1 MKKTLIAII
10 AWASVSVMSLDAQ
23 TVIPLHSQPDGKYM
37 VDATVNGVGVKT
49 YYAEENWFASMSST
63 TYLFLYENGY
73 IADADVRG
81 MTVVKMPDGSSTKA
95 GSFVIRNL
103 RLGNLIVQDLP
114 AFVIAKQNVPLIIGN
129 SAFDIFGDVHV
140 EDEKLYI
147 EDGIELAEDEAFTL
161 MTYRDSLKRALQK
174 HIEAKEYEAAADCF
188 TEISQNEPLTMFEK
202 YQQIMVSHI
211 LDRDEETLAY
221 SLDWLAE
228 NEGKSDNLEY
238 WVHAAM
244 GDVYAVAKDSA
255 NAIACYERAVNV
267 YYRMFNTTEAGIR
280 RSPFTDESL
289 GNTLYSLGVQYAAQ
303 KNLKQAEKC
312 CSLAAKCGNA
322 DAKAFCDKYRVRY

>member
-1 MKKTLIAII
+1 MKKIYIAII
-10 AWASVSVMSLDAQ
+10 AWAFVSLLSLDAQ
-23 TVIPLHSQPDGKYM
+23 TVVPLHPQSDGTYL

-49 YYAEENWFASMSST
+49 YYAEENWFASVSST

-73 IADADVRG
+73 IEDADVRG
-81 MTVVKMPDGSSTKA
+81 MTVVKMPNGSSNKA

-103 RLGNLIVQDLP
+103 RLGNLIIQDLP

-140 EDEKLYI
+140 EDSKLYI
-147 EDGIELAEDEAFTL
+147 EDGIEIAQDEAFTL
-161 MTYRDSLKRALQK
+161 MTPQDSLKRALQK
-174 HIEAKEYEAAADCF
+174 HIEAKEYEDAADCF
-188 TEISQNEPLTMFEK
+188 EAISENEELTMFEK

-211 LDRDEETLAY
+211 LDRDSETLAY
-221 SLDWLAE
+221 SYDWLAE

-255 NAIACYERAVNV
+255 NAINCYEKAVQV
-267 YYRMFNTTEAGIR
+267 YYRLFNTTEAGIR

-303 KNLKQAEKC
+303 KNLKQAERC

-322 DAKAFCDKYRVRY
+322 DAKAFCDKYKVRY